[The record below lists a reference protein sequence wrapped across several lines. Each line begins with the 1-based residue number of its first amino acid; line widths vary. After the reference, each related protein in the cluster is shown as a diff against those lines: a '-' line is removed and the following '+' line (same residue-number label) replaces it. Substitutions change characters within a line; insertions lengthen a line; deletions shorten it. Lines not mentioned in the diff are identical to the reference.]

1 MPGNTPTGL
10 LPTVPPGGSTDTGE
24 QSSPGQPPDSARAAA
39 PAGMA
44 GSSTAGS
51 SMAGSSMAGSST
63 AGPSA
68 AGPSAAGSSA
78 AATPGAAAAPQA
90 TPAARRR
97 PGRRAWYR
105 LISPLAVLVI
115 WQLVSSS
122 GLVSEQKLPS
132 PSTVLHTAITLITT
146 NSAAYGTLQG
156 AMAVSLERVAIG
168 FALGGSVGLVLAVI
182 AGLSRLGENAVDP
195 LLQMLRTLPLFGL
208 IPVFIVWFGIGEL
221 PKVLLI
227 ALGSAI
233 PLYLNTF
240 AGIRNVDAKLAE
252 AGRSLG
258 LTRAEMIRHIILP
271 GALPQML
278 VGLRQSLGVAW
289 LALVVAEQINANAGL
304 GFMIS
309 QATQFLRNDV
319 IFVALLV
326 YCLLGLITDALV
338 RLLERRALAWR
349 RGLLEA

>member
-10 LPTVPPGGSTDTGE
+10 LPTVPPGRSTDTGE
-24 QSSPGQPPDSARAAA
+24 QSSPGQPPDSAPAAA
-39 PAGMA
+39 PAGTA

-51 SMAGSSMAGSST
+51 ST
-63 AGPSA
+63 
-68 AGPSAAGSSA
+68 

-105 LISPLAVLVI
+105 LVSPLAVLVI

-156 AMAVSLERVAIG
+156 AMVVSLERVAIG

>member
-10 LPTVPPGGSTDTGE
+10 LPTALPGGSPDADQPTRTGPPGGPPPDTG
-24 QSSPGQPPDSARAAA
+24 PALAQPAA
-39 PAGMA
+39 
-44 GSSTAGS
+44 
-51 SMAGSSMAGSST
+51 
-63 AGPSA
+63 
-68 AGPSAAGSSA
+68 
-78 AATPGAAAAPQA
+78 GAAAAA
-90 TPAARRR
+90 RRVAARRGR
-97 PGRRAWYR
+97 SRRRAWYR

-115 WQLVSSS
+115 WQLVSRS

-132 PSTVLHTAITLITT
+132 PGTVLHTAITLITT

-156 AMAVSLERVAIG
+156 AMAVSLQRVAIG
-168 FALGGSVGLVLAVI
+168 FALGGAAGLILAVL
-182 AGLSRLGENAVDP
+182 AGLSRLGENSVDP

-252 AGRSLG
+252 AGQSLG

-289 LALVVAEQINANAGL
+289 LALVVAEQINANDGL

-326 YCLLGLITDALV
+326 YCLLGLVTDALV

>member
-1 MPGNTPTGL
+1 MPGNSPAGVLPTGS
-10 LPTVPPGGSTDTGE
+10 PPGVTDA
-24 QSSPGQPPDSARAAA
+24 PGPPRR
-39 PAGMA
+39 PP
-44 GSSTAGS
+44 
-51 SMAGSSMAGSST
+51 
-63 AGPSA
+63 PSA
-68 AGPSAAGSSA
+68 HGNASPPGRTAPPGLGGPATAARRG
-78 AATPGAAAAPQA
+78 
-90 TPAARRR
+90 PAARWRRR
-97 PGRRAWYR
+97 PAARWRHRAWYR
-105 LISPLAVLVI
+105 VISPVVFLVV
-115 WQLVSSS
+115 WQLVSAS
-122 GLVSEQKLPS
+122 GLVSQQKLPS
-132 PSTVLHTAITLITT
+132 PTTVFHTAVTLITSH
-146 NSAAYGTLQG
+146 SAAFGTLQG

-168 FALGGSVGLVLAVI
+168 FLLGGGAGLALALV
-182 AGLSRLGENAVDP
+182 AGLSRLGENSVDP
-195 LLQMLRTLPLFGL
+195 LMQMLRTLPLFGL

-227 ALGSAI
+227 ALGAAI

-240 AGIRNVDAKLAE
+240 AGIRGVDAKLAE
-252 AGRSLG
+252 AGQSLG
-258 LTRAEMIRHIILP
+258 LTRSEMIRHIILP

-326 YCLLGLITDALV
+326 YCALGLLTDALV

-349 RGLLEA
+349 RGLLET

>member
-10 LPTVPPGGSTDTGE
+10 LPTALPRSGTDTGTPSRTGPPGGTPPGTGPAAA
-24 QSSPGQPPDSARAAA
+24 QQAAAAGPGTAASPGAA
-39 PAGMA
+39 
-44 GSSTAGS
+44 
-51 SMAGSSMAGSST
+51 
-63 AGPSA
+63 SA
-68 AGPSAAGSSA
+68 AGAA
-78 AATPGAAAAPQA
+78 GAAA
-90 TPAARRR
+90 RRG
-97 PGRRAWYR
+97 PRRHAWYR
-105 LISPLAVLVI
+105 LVSPLAVLII

-156 AMAVSLERVAIG
+156 AMVVSLERVAIG
-168 FALGGSVGLVLAVI
+168 FALGGAAGLVLAVI
-182 AGLSRLGENAVDP
+182 AGLSRLGENSVDP

-227 ALGSAI
+227 ALGAAI

-252 AGRSLG
+252 AGQSLG
-258 LTRAEMIRHIILP
+258 LTRAEKIRHIILP

-338 RLLERRALAWR
+338 RLLERRALTWR